1 LHVARGNIDAYISGY
16 LDFWD
21 LCAGDVIARAQGCNS
36 TNESG
41 KLLKYE
47 EHPKYKSALSFSV
60 IARNKKYSEYLHSLI
75 NFSEF

>member
-1 LHVARGNIDAYISGY
+1 MGNIDSYLTGY

-21 LCAGDVIARAQGCNS
+21 LCAGDVIARAQGCHS
-36 TNESG
+36 TDEAG

-47 EHPKYKSALSFSV
+47 EHPKYKTALRFSV
-60 IARNKKYSEYLHSLI
+60 IARNKKFSEYINTLI